1 MVSRCTDWSA
11 NIIIIIKIIKVIV
24 IFFKEADL
32 LAFPH
37 WAGSHNNSLDYS
49 DDKKI
54 CDYEPYLKHLIFIVR
69 MAGCWNFAWFVLAL
83 CVCVLPAPCGDMK
96 PPTPRLRTA
105 VCWLAK
111 LCSCSPCSTGQ
122 RAKVRPRQGDRG
134 FQGNSHKA
142 QTASHRHIEGGWGL
156 STP

>member
-54 CDYEPYLKHLIFIVR
+54 CDYEPYLKHLIFIDMSGWQVAETLR
-69 MAGCWNFAWFVLAL
+69 GL
-83 CVCVLPAPCGDMK
+83 C
-96 PPTPRLRTA
+96 
-105 VCWLAK
+105 
-111 LCSCSPCSTGQ
+111 
-122 RAKVRPRQGDRG
+122 
-134 FQGNSHKA
+134 
-142 QTASHRHIEGGWGL
+142 
-156 STP
+156 